1 MRTLCVYVALCFFA
15 LLAPA
20 HASPSHGSTSH
31 GSTSNGSTSH
41 ASPAAASSPSKP
53 SPSKPSSSTPKV
65 TSKDL
70 RGGDFKQS
78 RTAALKSNHGVCEYC
93 QKKPATQG
101 DHVIPVKKYAEKV
114 NSGRISRAGATKKAN
129 SEHNVIGACGG
140 TGGCN
145 QQKGGK
151 MPSMTAGKGNWV
163 PPNPT
168 PNAQKKIGSIPK
180 TYR

>member
-1 MRTLCVYVALCFFA
+1 VQTLCVYVALCFFA
-15 LLAPA
+15 LHAPA
-20 HASPSHGSTSH
+20 HAAPSKHPVVAKTS
-31 GSTSNGSTSH
+31 
-41 ASPAAASSPSKP
+41 ASKTASS
-53 SPSKPSSSTPKV
+53 TGKV

-70 RGGDFKQS
+70 RGGNFKQS
-78 RTAALKSNHGVCEYC
+78 RETALQKNHGVCEYC

-129 SEHNVIGACGG
+129 SEQNVIGACGG
-140 TGGCN
+140 RGGCN

-151 MPSMTAGKGNWV
+151 LPSVTPSKGKWV

-168 PNAQKKIGSIPK
+168 PNAKQKIGSIPK
-180 TYR
+180 SYR

>member
-1 MRTLCVYVALCFFA
+1 VRTVYVVVALCCFA

-20 HASPSHGSTSH
+20 QAAPAKH
-31 GSTSNGSTSH
+31 
-41 ASPAAASSPSKP
+41 PAAAKTSAATGSSG
-53 SPSKPSSSTPKV
+53 KV

-70 RGGDFKQS
+70 RGGNFKQS
-78 RTAALKSNHGVCEYC
+78 RAAALQKNNGVCEYC
-93 QKKPATQG
+93 QNKPATQG

-114 NSGRISRAGATKKAN
+114 NSGKISRAGATRKAN
-129 SEHNVIGACGG
+129 SEPNVIGACGG
-140 TGGCN
+140 RGGCN

-151 MPSMTAGKGNWV
+151 MPSMTSGKGKWV

-180 TYR
+180 SYR